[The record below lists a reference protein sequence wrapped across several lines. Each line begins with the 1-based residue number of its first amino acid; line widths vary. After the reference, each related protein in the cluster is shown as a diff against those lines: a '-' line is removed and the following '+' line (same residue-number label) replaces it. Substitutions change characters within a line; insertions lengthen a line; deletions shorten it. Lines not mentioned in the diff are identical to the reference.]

1 MSDINITEL
10 MQQSAKDASSFAMQE
25 YSIELNGSLESV
37 ALVSSLIQKLQ
48 ASSLDDQQLFTL
60 SYMFGAY
67 LGEVYI
73 REMQGAWLYE
83 EETEDE
89 PPQTFVV
96 NGEYKIAFPSK
107 VYHALVGSD
116 PQELDEYFCELI
128 AYHKEQH

>member
-1 MSDINITEL
+1 MSDINIADL
-10 MQQSAKDASSFAMQE
+10 MRQSAKDASDFALQE

-37 ALVSSLIQKLQ
+37 ALVSALVQKLNT
-48 ASSLDDQQLFTL
+48 ASLDDQQLFTL

-73 REMQGAWLYE
+73 RELQGAWLYE

-89 PPQTFVV
+89 PPQTFLV

-116 PQELDEYFCELI
+116 SQELDEYFCELL
-128 AYHKEQH
+128 AAHKEMQ